1 MKRIAVFTSGGD
13 SPGMNACIRAVV
25 RASIYNGIEVK
36 GIMHGYDGMIK
47 GEFIEMQAS
56 SVSNIIQRGGTILKT
71 ARSNSFKTPEGMK
84 QAYNQLKSNGIE
96 GVVAIGGDG
105 TFRGAIEF
113 NKQYDIS
120 FIGIPGTID
129 NDLYGSD

>member
-25 RASIYNGIEVK
+25 RASIYNGMEVM
-36 GIMHGYDGMIK
+36 GIMRGYDGMIK
-47 GEFIEMQAS
+47 GEFIEMKAA
-56 SVSNIIQRGGTILKT
+56 SVSNIIQRGGTMLKT
-71 ARSNSFKTPEGMK
+71 ARSSAFMTAEGMK
-84 QAYNQLKSNGIE
+84 SAYEHLKSNGIE

-113 NKQYDIS
+113 KKQY
-120 FIGIPGTID
+120 TI
-129 NDLYGSD
+129 